1 MSDILR
7 PLVDAIDA
15 QVRRHIFAQPAA
27 MAFALSSYADA
38 EASGEGKVFERALLH
53 VQDERLR
60 RMIRRHRDDET
71 RHAFMLENRREAL
84 GLAAIPV
91 PEHLKLIDILSREAG
106 GLLDLPMDQDEHV
119 ADVYALLYV
128 VEERALDEFARVAE
142 NLDRV
147 GDAVTAQLFRDIGRD
162 EERHLRYCEAIG
174 RRYMGEAFAA
184 RLDEMRA
191 IEQQVYG
198 KQTREW
204 MGHMLD
210 RGFLNLPLWLDA
222 TLRTLNVVGGA
233 LSLPAPAPVRGIPVM
248 TGALAAA

>member
-1 MSDILR
+1 MSDILS
-7 PLVDAIDA
+7 PVVDAIDA

-38 EASGEGKVFERALLH
+38 EASGEGQVFERALLH

-84 GLAAIPV
+84 GLAAVPV
-91 PEHLKLIDILSREAG
+91 PEHLKLIDILSRAAG
-106 GLLDLPMDQDEHV
+106 GLLDLPMGQDEHV
-119 ADVYALLYV
+119 AQVYALLYV

-147 GDAVTAQLFRDIGRD
+147 GDAVTAQLFRDIGKD

-174 RRYMGEAFAA
+174 RRYLGDAFAS
-184 RLDEMRA
+184 RIEELRA
-191 IEQQVYG
+191 IEQRVYG
-198 KQTREW
+198 AQTRAW

-210 RGFLNLPLWLDA
+210 SCFLSLPLWLDA

-233 LSLPAPAPVRGIPVM
+233 LSLKAPAPVRGVPVAA
-248 TGALAAA
+248 ALAAA